1 MILVT
6 GGTGF
11 VGRHLVSALLA
22 EGRPVR
28 LLLNAE
34 RAAKLPWPEPPEVV
48 IGSILDEEALFR
60 AATGAHVI
68 IHLENAL
75 WWGRARDLERIELAG
90 TRALITAA
98 RAARV
103 GRIITLSQLG
113 ATPASAYPLLRIKG
127 QVEEAVR
134 NSGLA
139 YTIVRPGLAFG
150 ADDAFFNHL
159 AMLLRSNPFVF
170 FLPGRGEVVLHP
182 LYIGD
187 LVRVLLG
194 CLDRMETIDAIFDVG
209 GPEYITLGDLVR
221 TIMRVS
227 GAPRGI
233 VHVPP
238 YLMRWTS
245 RAFGL
250 ALRRNMI
257 TEQWLDITAS
267 NRTARIGAIYQ
278 TFGIRPQRFED
289 TLLTYMP
296 RRGYAGALLRYSFRR
311 RPRVL

>member
-11 VGRHLVSALLA
+11 VGRHLVSELLA
-22 EGRPVR
+22 QGRPVR
-28 LLLNAE
+28 LLLNDE
-34 RAAKLPWPEPPEVV
+34 RAARLPWPEPPEV
-48 IGSILDEEALFR
+48 IPGNILDEEALFR

-68 IHLENAL
+68 IHLENAF

-90 TRALITAA
+90 TRALVTAA

-113 ATPASAYPLLRIKG
+113 ATPASAFPLLRIKG
-127 QVEEAVR
+127 QVEEALR

-139 YTIVRPGLAFG
+139 YTILRPGLAFG
-150 ADDAFFNHL
+150 EDDAFFNHL
-159 AMLLRSNPFVF
+159 AMQLRGNPFVF

-187 LVRVLLG
+187 LVQAIIG
-194 CLDRMETIDAIFDVG
+194 CLDRMDTVDTTIEFG
-209 GPEYITLGDLVR
+209 GPEYITLGDLMR
-221 TIMRVS
+221 TVMRVS
-227 GAPRGI
+227 GAPRTVI
-233 VHVPP
+233 HVPP
-238 YLMRWTS
+238 YLMRWSS
-245 RAFGL
+245 RLFGL

-257 TEQWLDITAS
+257 TEQWLDVAAA
-267 NRTARIGAIYQ
+267 NRTARIGSIYQ
-278 TFGIRPQRFED
+278 SFGIRPQRMED
-289 TLLTYMP
+289 KMLTYM
-296 RRGYAGALLRYSFRR
+296 RRAGYSRALVRYSFRR

>member
-11 VGRHLVSALLA
+11 VGRHVVSELLA
-22 EGRPVR
+22 QGRPVR

-34 RAAKLPWPEPPEVV
+34 RAAHLPWPVPPEVV
-48 IGSILDEEALFR
+48 VGNILDEESLFR
-60 AATGAHVI
+60 AVTGAHVI
-68 IHLENAL
+68 IHLENAY
-75 WWGRARDLERIELAG
+75 WWGGARDLERIELAG

-103 GRIITLSQLG
+103 GRILTLSQLG
-113 ATPASAYPLLRIKG
+113 STPASAYPLLRIKG

-139 YTIVRPGLAFG
+139 YTILRPGLAFG
-150 ADDAFFNHL
+150 EDDAFFNHL
-159 AMLLRSNPFVF
+159 AMLLRANPFVF

-187 LVRVLLG
+187 LVQAIIG
-194 CLDRMETIDAIFDVG
+194 CLDRMETVDSVIELG
-209 GPEYITLGDLVR
+209 GPEYITLDDLVR

-227 GAPRGI
+227 GASRSVI
-233 VHVPP
+233 HIPP
-238 YLMRWTS
+238 YMMRWS
-245 RAFGL
+245 ARVFGL
-250 ALRRNMI
+250 FLRRNI
-257 TEQWLDITAS
+257 VNEQWLDITAS

-278 TFGIRPQRFED
+278 SFGIRPQRLED
-289 TLLTYMP
+289 TMLTYMR
-296 RRGYAGALLRYSFRR
+296 RRGYSRSLAGYSLRRK
-311 RPRVL
+311 PRIL

>member
-11 VGRHLVSALLA
+11 VGRHLVSELLA
-22 EGRPVR
+22 QGRPVR

-34 RAAKLPWPEPPEVV
+34 RAEKLPWPEPPEVV
-48 IGSILDEEALFR
+48 TGTILDDEALFR
-60 AATGAHVI
+60 ATTGAHVI
-68 IHLENAL
+68 IHLENAF
-75 WWGRARDLERIELAG
+75 WWGRSRDLERIELAG

-127 QVEEAVR
+127 QVEDLVR

-139 YTIVRPGLAFG
+139 YTILRPGLVFG
-150 ADDAFFNHL
+150 EDDAFFNHL
-159 AMLLRSNPFVF
+159 AMQIRSNPFVF

-187 LVRVLLG
+187 LVQAIIG
-194 CLDRMETIDAIFDVG
+194 CLDRMDTVDTTIELG
-209 GPEYITLGDLVR
+209 GPEYITLGDLTR

-227 GAPRGI
+227 GASRSVI
-233 VHVPP
+233 HVPP
-238 YLMRWTS
+238 YMMRWSS
-245 RAFGL
+245 RLFGL
-250 ALRRNMI
+250 MLRRNLI
-257 TEQWLDITAS
+257 TEQWLDLLAA
-267 NRTARIGAIYQ
+267 NRTARIGSIYQ
-278 TFGIRPQRFED
+278 MFEIRPRRMED
-289 TLLTYMP
+289 LMLTYM
-296 RRGYAGALLRYSFRR
+296 RRPGYTRALLRYSFRR
-311 RPRVL
+311 RPRVI